1 MNYLAV
7 PTVPTTKRNKKDLS
21 DTSSYQGKD
30 KAAQKRRGRK
40 RERDDL
46 YFIKAQERINELKRK
61 LKTAKQDGMSVKER

>member
-1 MNYLAV
+1 MSYLTLPA
-7 PTVPTTKRNKKDLS
+7 TKTTNKPPIS
-21 DTSSYQGKD
+21 DTSSAMGD
-30 KAAQKRRGRK
+30 KSRKEHKRRGRK